1 MSDQFRCLAVVAA
14 LCVVGAGLTV
24 APASARQSSECSK
37 FRPSPI
43 VTDSERG
50 LQAPDQPITW
60 VTDRATKKKPIVIE
74 FDQEP
79 AVWWYAVNERGPLVD
94 GNRYFNVQ
102 VDTRHRSVLLYA
114 RLEWPLAAQEFD
126 LYMYNEDGVAVA
138 WSEAFNQAPAE
149 ATGDS
154 GGPGFEF
161 IAGYPSR
168 RCEGFT
174 LENNA
179 MWATPQ
185 KVQLKLWLGPDDL

>member
-1 MSDQFRCLAVVAA
+1 MFTRSRSVATLAAV
-14 LCVVGAGLTV
+14 CIVGAGLALTPV
-24 APASARQSSECSK
+24 AAKESAGCSK

-50 LQAPDQPITW
+50 LEAPDQPVTW
-60 VTDRATKKKPIVIE
+60 VTDRATKKNPIVIE
-74 FDQEP
+74 FEQEP
-79 AVWWYAVNERGPLVD
+79 AVWWYAVTERGPVLD

-102 VDTRHRSVLLYA
+102 VDTRKRSALLYA

-126 LYMYNEDGVAVA
+126 LYMYDEDGDAVA
-138 WSEAFNQAPAE
+138 WSEAVNQAPSE

-185 KVQLKLWLGPDDL
+185 KVQLKLWLGPNDL